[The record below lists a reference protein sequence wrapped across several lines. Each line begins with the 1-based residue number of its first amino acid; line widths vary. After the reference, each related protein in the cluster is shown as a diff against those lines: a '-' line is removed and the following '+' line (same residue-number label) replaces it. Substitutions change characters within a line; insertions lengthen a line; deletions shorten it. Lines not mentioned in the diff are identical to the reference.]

1 MWVCLSADWAGMLI
15 LSNSFVHCFVLC
27 LGSILSAVHALAC
40 LGCPCFG
47 WPLPLRFSCGF
58 PFMVLRGSSLS
69 LLLFGVSEV
78 VAVSFFALV
87 AWVLAAWPA
96 LSWFPPPS
104 PPPLVVFWCF
114 LVQSVFCWSLPPDI
128 WLYLQRSGCHTFGM
142 ACRG

>member
-1 MWVCLSADWAGMLI
+1 
-15 LSNSFVHCFVLC
+15 
-27 LGSILSAVHALAC
+27 
-40 LGCPCFG
+40 
-47 WPLPLRFSCGF
+47 
-58 PFMVLRGSSLS
+58 MVLRGSSLS
-69 LLLFGVSEV
+69 LLLFGVFGV
-78 VAVSFFALV
+78 VAVSFFVALV
-87 AWVLAAWPA
+87 AWVLEVWPA

>member
-1 MWVCLSADWAGMLI
+1 MCLSADWAGMLI
-15 LSNSFVHCFVLC
+15 LSNSSVHCFVWCVWVCISRPCMLLLALDVPVSVGLC
-27 LGSILSAVHALAC
+27 LCASRVV
-40 LGCPCFG
+40 F
-47 WPLPLRFSCGF
+47 FSWCCGA
-58 PFMVLRGSSLS
+58 
-69 LLLFGVSEV
+69 LLFRCCCSVFLVWLPSR
-78 VAVSFFALV
+78 FLFALV
-87 AWVLAAWPA
+87 AWVLEVWPA